1 MAELTQLRPI
11 EVVAGVQPD
20 TDRTATSTQHYV
32 ASDKIRFVDGVP
44 EKIGGFVPMTFDYN
58 DMIEGTARSLFSEV
72 INGKF
77 YNVIGTNEKL
87 YSLIGSS
94 LENITPFQTASVT
107 AANSLNTHY
116 DALAATPFTAV
127 SGSAVITVV
136 DPDADRFEAGDTVY
150 FSGATG
156 FAGLSAGDLN
166 GDTIVRSIGA
176 GEYTINVGVTATASE
191 TGGGVSV
198 FRSSGLIT
206 LNKSS
211 HGLES
216 GERVKISG
224 ASTTGGVMDTE
235 INNEFIIRNVATS
248 TFEFMTIGEATSA
261 AISGGGGS
269 TVYFPEITAGAL
281 DEGNVVG
288 YGAGLYGIGLYGT
301 ALVSSASRSFPR
313 IWFMDRYG
321 DTVIA
326 TAGNQTGVY
335 QWDGDNAA
343 APALVPNAPTTVN
356 YAFISDNI
364 LVTFGEGNV
373 ENRVTGSDQGD
384 IENWVSSSINQVFRD
399 DIEGAGRL
407 TSHCPVEDYS
417 LIFTENKTYRMR
429 YIGLPFVWEIKP
441 LDETIGIIAPM
452 ARATAK
458 GRAFWMGQ
466 GNFYMYRGGTS
477 EVIPANSQHQST
489 LRKYVFSN
497 INWGQKSKCFAWY
510 NKDYNEVW
518 FHYPSAES
526 NECDRVVA
534 VNILDFTWM
543 PHTFDRT
550 AAEYPSVKFRNPRMM
565 SAGILYQHE
574 NGTDAGSEALAFTL
588 KTNKR
593 FNGNKNI
600 NIDAVIPDSIT
611 TEDMSFISTGTL
623 YPQSAQPTNEVTH
636 IVSPTTER
644 VPIINSGRMQQYT
657 WQGSELGQS
666 WTMGQWFEEITQ
678 GSSF

>member
-1 MAELTQLRPI
+1 
-11 EVVAGVQPD
+11 
-20 TDRTATSTQHYV
+20 
-32 ASDKIRFVDGVP
+32 
-44 EKIGGFVPMTFDYN
+44 
-58 DMIEGTARSLFSEV
+58 
-72 INGKF
+72 
-77 YNVIGTNEKL
+77 
-87 YSLIGSS
+87 
-94 LENITPFQTASVT
+94 
-107 AANSLNTHY
+107 
-116 DALAATPFTAV
+116 
-127 SGSAVITVV
+127 
-136 DPDADRFEAGDTVY
+136 
-150 FSGATG
+150 
-156 FAGLSAGDLN
+156 
-166 GDTIVRSIGA
+166 
-176 GEYTINVGVTATASE
+176 
-191 TGGGVSV
+191 
-198 FRSSGLIT
+198 
-206 LNKSS
+206 
-211 HGLES
+211 
-216 GERVKISG
+216 
-224 ASTTGGVMDTE
+224 
-235 INNEFIIRNVATS
+235 
-248 TFEFMTIGEATSA
+248 
-261 AISGGGGS
+261 
-269 TVYFPEITAGAL
+269 
-281 DEGNVVG
+281 
-288 YGAGLYGIGLYGT
+288 
-301 ALVSSASRSFPR
+301 
-313 IWFMDRYG
+313 
-321 DTVIA
+321 
-326 TAGNQTGVY
+326 
-335 QWDGDNAA
+335 
-343 APALVPNAPTTVN
+343 
-356 YAFISDNI
+356 
-364 LVTFGEGNV
+364 
-373 ENRVTGSDQGD
+373 
-384 IENWVSSSINQVFRD
+384 
-399 DIEGAGRL
+399 
-407 TSHCPVEDYS
+407 
-417 LIFTENKTYRMR
+417 MR